1 MKRAL
6 YLPKQLRPVSFEK
19 SIISSKTAILDA
31 ARASQLA
38 NPHASQRGREGV
50 NKVEANRI
58 ARENTNEI
66 VCT

>member
-1 MKRAL
+1 M
-6 YLPKQLRPVSFEK
+6 SFEK